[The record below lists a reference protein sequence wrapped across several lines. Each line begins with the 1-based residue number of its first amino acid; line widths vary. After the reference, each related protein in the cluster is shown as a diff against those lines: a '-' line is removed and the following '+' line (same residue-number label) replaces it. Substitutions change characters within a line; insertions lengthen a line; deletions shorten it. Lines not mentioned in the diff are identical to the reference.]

1 MLYQFFVMK
10 IFLKGLIIIVFFAQC
25 TTLYGQQKK
34 YTLEEI
40 ITIARER
47 SPASAQSKTRKEN
60 RYWQYRFFKSNYNP
74 QLRLSGDLP
83 NYQQA
88 TTGVTQPDGTIAFQ
102 SVNQTNTYGN
112 LSLQQPISWTGGTLA
127 FNSYL
132 SYYNNRSLNSKAWN
146 GGPVSVQL
154 IQPLFAFNQLRW
166 DRMTEPLKYEE
177 SKRANVE
184 ELEFISRSI
193 VEKYFAVLDAQV
205 NLQIAESNLTS
216 TEIVFSMEQDRFNLG
231 TTTREKL
238 LQARLQ
244 FLKSKQDI
252 IQAKINIK
260 NSKLEFQYYLG
271 YNDVADFELELPTNI
286 PDLQIDDV
294 EALKLAKANRADYLA
309 FERRKIEAEREVAQ
323 AKGQLFQTSLTA
335 SFGLNNSGTELND
348 VYTDPLQQQIVNL
361 TFNIP
366 IVDWGRN
373 RARMQTAMANKRLND
388 YTIAIDEKNFER
400 EIINQVSQF
409 VVLLNQISITKES
422 NEVALERYT
431 LSKEKYLIGKM
442 DITNLNIA
450 LAEKD
455 NATRSYVSAIKAFW
469 VAYYD
474 LRRLTLYDFKENKL
488 LYESN

>member
-1 MLYQFFVMK
+1 MNTKKLILIV
-10 IFLKGLIIIVFFAQC
+10 LIILHGV
-25 TTLYGQQKK
+25 TLYSQQKK
-34 YTLEEI
+34 YSLEVI
-40 ITIARER
+40 IVIAREQ

-88 TTGVTQPDGTIAFQ
+88 TTGVTQADGTIAFQ
-102 SVNQTNTYGN
+102 SVDQTNTYGN

-132 SYYNNRSLNSKAWN
+132 SYYNNRSLNSRAWN
-146 GGPVSVQL
+146 GGPVSIQL
-154 IQPLFAFNQLRW
+154 IQPLFAFNQLKW

-184 ELEFISRSI
+184 ELEFISRSV
-193 VEKYFAVLDAQV
+193 VEKYFTVLEAQV
-205 NLQIAESNLTS
+205 NLQIAESNLTN
-216 TEIVFSMEQDRFNLG
+216 TEIIFSMEQDRFNLG

-244 FLKSKQDI
+244 FLESKQDI
-252 IQAKINIK
+252 TQAKINIK

-271 YNDVADFELELPTNI
+271 HNDNEDFDLELPTNI

-323 AKGQLFQTSLTA
+323 AKGQLVQTNLIA
-335 SFGLNNSGTELND
+335 SFGLNNSGSELND
-348 VYTDPLQQQIVNL
+348 VYTNPLQQQIVNL

-373 RARMQTAMANKRLND
+373 RARMQTSIANKRLND

-409 VVLLNQISITKES
+409 VALLNQISITKES
-422 NEVALERYT
+422 NDVALERYT
-431 LSKEKYLIGKM
+431 LSKEKYLTGKM

-455 NATRSYVSAIKAFW
+455 IATRGYVNALKAFW

-474 LRRLTLYDFKENKL
+474 LRRLTLYDFKENKM
-488 LYESN
+488 LYDRN